1 MGVIKPNKLPQ
12 LTDGGTPL
20 VAGLGVYMTLTIVTE
35 ASLSTETDDAI
46 VSVTPTTSSVMHH
59 TATTSEACE
68 ACGET
73 PYITSVTDHT
83 TTAVTGVSTT
93 DDAFVKGV
101 TLTETT
107 EEILIPIVMTDN
119 LGNAHIVLKD
129 VQPEYPIT
137 NSSPPSA

>member
-1 MGVIKPNKLPQ
+1 MIRKKVISNRGVPQ
-12 LTDGGTPL
+12 QS
-20 VAGLGVYMTLTIVTE
+20 GLETYMSVTVVTGATIG
-35 ASLSTETDDAI
+35 TETDDAI

-93 DDAFVKGV
+93 DDAFVTGV
-101 TLTETT
+101 TLTKTT
-107 EEILIPIVMTDN
+107 EEILIPIVMTDTA
-119 LGNAHIVLKD
+119 GRAHIVLSGENPAE
-129 VQPEYPIT
+129 PEDYT
-137 NSSPPSA
+137 TD